1 MYSSP
6 YTNLIIII
14 FPYLVQ
20 QCTTSSPSSPWLPS
34 RWSIIT
40 NWSNI
45 IIIVTFYIEPPQ
57 WVPFPPVS
65 EILFLLAEDSPPH
78 LYLSTLL
85 PRSKDHGHQQ
95 FSGWS
100 DQENAWSLMI
110 SLHLNASKS
119 SDTPSRHLHRVRSNN
134 WQPWQKQITKR
145 YEF

>member
-78 LYLSTLL
+78 LDLSTLL
-85 PRSKDHGHQQ
+85 PRSWPSAI
-95 FSGWS
+95 FRMIWS
-100 DQENAWSLMI
+100 TVWALIWSM
-110 SLHLNASKS
+110 HLNASKS

-145 YEF
+145 YDWWNL